1 MSNGTTL
8 RTVAIAVF
16 GIILIPASLLAKLPE
31 SSRLGLLR
39 SQQTSPDQE
48 KPSQTTQ
55 TDSGSPGAQPA
66 NSAAETKP
74 DQIVVPAGTH
84 MPFILHNGISTR
96 DAQPGTQVYLE
107 TTFPVVVNDR
117 VVIPVGSYA
126 QGEITEAKRAPK
138 GKGGAEVRVRLTTL
152 ILPNG
157 YTVKLDGMPTNA
169 DNGDGAYAS
178 KEGGQINKDRD
189 KGADAGTVITTTG
202 AGAGIGAIAAGAK
215 GAGIGAGIGAA
226 AGLIG
231 VMMTRGPEL
240 ELPRGST
247 LDMVLN
253 RPVYLDAAKINFSEP
268 GRATPLPAP
277 MPRQPARTRLPF

>member
-8 RTVAIAVF
+8 RTVAMAVF
-16 GIILIPASLLAKLPE
+16 GSILIAASLLASLP
-31 SSRLGLLR
+31 
-39 SQQTSPDQE
+39 SQQTSQDQE
-48 KPSQTTQ
+48 KPAPAAQ

-66 NSAAETKP
+66 NSAAETNT

-84 MPFILHNGISTR
+84 MPLILHNGISTR

-107 TTFPVVVNDR
+107 TTFPVTVNDR
-117 VVIPVGSYA
+117 IVIPVGSYA

-138 GKGGAEVRVRLTTL
+138 GKGGAEVRIRLTTL

-157 YTVKLDGMPTNA
+157 YTVKLDGVPTNA

-178 KEGGQINKDRD
+178 KEGGQVNKDRD

-247 LDMVLN
+247 LDIVLN
-253 RPVYLDAAKINFSEP
+253 RPVYLDPTKINFKES
-268 GRATPLPAP
+268 GRATTLPAP
-277 MPRQPARTRLPF
+277 LPRQPARNRLPF